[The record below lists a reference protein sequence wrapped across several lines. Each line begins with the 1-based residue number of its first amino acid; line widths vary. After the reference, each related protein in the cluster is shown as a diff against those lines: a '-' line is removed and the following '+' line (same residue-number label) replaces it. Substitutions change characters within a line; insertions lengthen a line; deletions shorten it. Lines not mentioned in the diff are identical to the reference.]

1 MSFRRSVGW
10 RTHETKR
17 NINFLVNTKVER
29 YCLTESISINIQLK
43 SWDGHDAMELLHNR
57 ESVAP
62 RLRPEKLVQ
71 LITWV
76 GTCSR
81 DGRATTL
88 YNFTFV
94 HVVII
99 TLTIHINIQRYM
111 FNVDFSE
118 FIQTQCHP
126 PLIHTSNRTQNFALN
141 PSLPCILQIN

>member
-1 MSFRRSVGW
+1 
-10 RTHETKR
+10 
-17 NINFLVNTKVER
+17 
-29 YCLTESISINIQLK
+29 
-43 SWDGHDAMELLHNR
+43 MELLHNR

-62 RLRPEKLVQ
+62 NRRHFTDVPFVLRLRPEKLQ

-99 TLTIHINIQRYM
+99 LTLTIHIQ
-111 FNVDFSE
+111 
-118 FIQTQCHP
+118 P
-126 PLIHTSNRTQNFALN
+126 
-141 PSLPCILQIN
+141 